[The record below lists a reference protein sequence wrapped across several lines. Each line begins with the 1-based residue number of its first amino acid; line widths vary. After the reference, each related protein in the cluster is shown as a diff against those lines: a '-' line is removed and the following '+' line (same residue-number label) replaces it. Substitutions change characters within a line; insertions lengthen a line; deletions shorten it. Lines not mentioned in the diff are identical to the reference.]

1 MAFPEVT
8 LKDALNGPNG
18 ELGANWT
25 TPAFTLGP
33 VDSNFVL
40 FGGHA
45 APSERPASAT
55 YDAEQHPADAD
66 VTIMVYSGC
75 ASPNTVEL
83 LLRMDLAEAPDG
95 YRLEFAPGGAS
106 MAINLYR
113 ASTGT
118 LIDTVTATGAS
129 IPAGGQIGARLVDDV
144 VTPYIDFVGDG
155 TWTEQPAL
163 ATDGE
168 VTGAGYA
175 GFRETP
181 GGGGE

>member
-8 LKDALNGPNG
+8 LKDALDGPNG
-18 ELGANWT
+18 DLSANWT
-25 TPAFTLGP
+25 TPAFPT
-33 VDSNFVL
+33 DSSFVL

-55 YDAEQHPADAD
+55 YSAAQHTANAD
-66 VTIMVYSGC
+66 VTIKVFSGC
-75 ASPNTVEL
+75 ESPATVEL
-83 LLRMDLAEAPDG
+83 LLRMDLESDG
-95 YRLEFAPGGAS
+95 YRLEFAPSGAS
-106 MAINLYR
+106 MNISLYR
-113 ASTGT
+113 ASTG
-118 LIDTVTATGAS
+118 LMLDSTVATGGAS
-129 IPAGGQIGARLVDDV
+129 IPAGAQIGARLVDNT

-155 TWTEQPAL
+155 VTWTAQTAL

-181 GGGGE
+181 GGGS